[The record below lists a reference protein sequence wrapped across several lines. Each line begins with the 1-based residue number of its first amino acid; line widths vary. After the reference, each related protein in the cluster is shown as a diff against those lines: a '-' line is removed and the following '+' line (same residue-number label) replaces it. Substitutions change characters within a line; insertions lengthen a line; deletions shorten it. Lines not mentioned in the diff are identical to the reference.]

1 MKNLNLVATYTKS
14 IDSSYN
20 YLYISLVFILV
31 YTFFNKNL
39 SGLSELILKYSS
51 ILLLVISVY
60 IIFKTNFNYIYKLKD
75 KIYYSKY
82 KNLRS
87 SIFYNTIL
95 GFFMIFLIY
104 HFIYL

>member
-1 MKNLNLVATYTKS
+1 MKTSNLVVTYTKS

-20 YLYISLVFILV
+20 YLYLSLILILI
-31 YTFFNKNL
+31 YTFFNKKIP
-39 SGLSELILKYSS
+39 SIMSFFLKYAS
-51 ILLLVISVY
+51 ILLLLNCVY
-60 IIFKTNFNYIYKLKD
+60 IIFKTNFNNINKLRD

-87 SIFYNTIL
+87 SIIYNTIL
-95 GFFMIFLIY
+95 AFFIIFLIY

>member
-20 YLYISLVFILV
+20 YLYLSLILILI
-31 YTFFNKNL
+31 YTFFNKKIPTLL
-39 SGLSELILKYSS
+39 SFFLKYAS
-51 ILLLVISVY
+51 ILLLLNSVY
-60 IIFKTNFNYIYKLKD
+60 IIFKTNLNNVNQLKD

-87 SIFYNTIL
+87 SIIYNTVL
-95 GFFMIFLIY
+95 GFFIIFLIY